1 MNRYQEV
8 RIGVGGR
15 ASASCVARVE
25 RAIKAPPGVIEAAVD
40 SLWGWRRSSTCPP
53 WPAASA
59 SPRRCGGAL

>member
-15 ASASCVARVE
+15 AHASCVARVE
-25 RAIKAPPGVIEAAVD
+25 RAIKGLPGVIEAAVD
-40 SLWGWRRSSTCPP
+40 SLPSWRRSSTGPP

-59 SPRRCGGAL
+59 SP